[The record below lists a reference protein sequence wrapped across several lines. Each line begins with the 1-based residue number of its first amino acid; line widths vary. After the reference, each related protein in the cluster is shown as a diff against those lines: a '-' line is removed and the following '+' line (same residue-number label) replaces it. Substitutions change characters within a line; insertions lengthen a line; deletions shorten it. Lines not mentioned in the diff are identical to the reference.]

1 MKSSKYQKGAGGGLL
16 GLGMA
21 FLVIAMS
28 GQPAYIG
35 VGMAFLAL
43 GIVFLARSGNR
54 SCP

>member
-1 MKSSKYQKGAGGGLL
+1 MKSRKNQNGAGAGLL

-28 GQPAYIG
+28 GQPALTG

-43 GIVFLARSGNR
+43 GIGFLANGGKRN
-54 SCP
+54 CP